1 MSRYRGP
8 RVKRMRALGVNLP
21 GLSRKT
27 LDRRPQAPGD
37 QGARTSRQ
45 KVSEYGIRLREKQ
58 KVRMNYG
65 LSERQL
71 RRLFKE
77 ARSSRQPT
85 GAKLIELLER
95 RLDCAVWRAGFAPS
109 IPSARQLV
117 THGHIC
123 VNGRKANTAS
133 IRLREGDVVQVRD
146 KSKELDIVKDCCLPD
161 LPLRPHWLQ
170 VEVDER
176 KATLTGAP
184 DSVPF
189 PFEAHLVVE
198 HYSRI
203 AK

>member
-1 MSRYRGP
+1 
-8 RVKRMRALGVNLP
+8 
-21 GLSRKT
+21 